1 MASRPAESI
10 SSKSIAYAPTPEK
23 SMDQPLIPSAP
34 AWEGETLVLNI
45 IGTRAHLRMRL
56 AKLRV
61 INSELVL

>member
-1 MASRPAESI
+1 
-10 SSKSIAYAPTPEK
+10 
-23 SMDQPLIPSAP
+23 MDQPLIPSAP